1 MSKNSTK
8 EHVHGP
14 SCTEEHEVHN
24 HEHHDHSHNHE
35 HDHSHAAGAEH
46 DHVHSAHEGHEH
58 SEDEH
63 LEASHASD
71 EIIFP
76 AEQAARVDF
85 EVSEV
90 MPADFSSVIKCSGEI
105 LSAQDD
111 SSPLSAP
118 VSGIVRFARFA
129 VCRRFGRRGWSSG
142 TLHRFQIGGR
152 GRCQR
157 KGFCGI

>member
-1 MSKNSTK
+1 MCTVRLAPRSTR
-8 EHVHGP
+8 
-14 SCTEEHEVHN
+14 CTITNIMTIRTIMNMTIVMR
-24 HEHHDHSHNHE
+24 
-35 HDHSHAAGAEH
+35 AGAEH

-118 VSGIVRFARFA
+118 VSGIVRFAVSPFA
-129 VCRRFGRRGWSSG
+129 DGSAVAAGRPG